1 MQLTT
6 DEIESGK
13 LNENNLE
20 QATQTLCNEGFV
32 VLDKVLEQSWVQKV
46 KAAVSEELKAKYEGA
61 EEDLARTRH
70 HGGVE
75 SPLKT
80 PFMDP
85 LIIENPLVFQ
95 ILKQVLGDR
104 FFGCL
109 PYGCNTVFPGSENQ
123 NVHRDCGHIF
133 PEVKDPMPP
142 LMVVVNISL
151 DEFTAENGATEVWP
165 GSHLLVDGSTDETAR
180 LRIPPARYSD
190 LSSEQTLMSAGSIV
204 LRDMRTWHRGMPNTS
219 DQPRTMLSVVYYRQY
234 FLPDNFM
241 VSLNEDELSQ
251 FSDQAK
257 LVFRL
262 RQTKS

>member
-6 DEIESGK
+6 EEIESGK
-13 LNENNLE
+13 LNEHNLE
-20 QATQTLCNEGFV
+20 QATQTFRNEGL
-32 VLDKVLEQSWVQKV
+32 VLLENVLEQSWVQKV
-46 KAAVSEELKAKYEGA
+46 KAAVGKELHAKYEGS
-61 EEDLARTRH
+61 EEELARTRR
-70 HGGVE
+70 HGGIE
-75 SPLKT
+75 SPLRM

-95 ILKQVLGDR
+95 ILKLVLGHR

-109 PYGCNTVFPGSENQ
+109 PYGCNTAFPGSEIQ
-123 NVHRDCGHIF
+123 NVHRDCGHVF

-151 DEFTAENGATEVWP
+151 DDFTAENGATEVWP
-165 GSHLLVDGSTDETAR
+165 GSHLLVDGSADETAT
-180 LRIPPARYSD
+180 LRIPPERYSE
-190 LSSEQTLMSAGSIV
+190 LRSEQTLMPAGSIV
-204 LRDMRTWHRGMPNTS
+204 LRDMRTWHRGMPNTT

-241 VSLNEDELSQ
+241 VSLSQDELSQ

-262 RQTKS
+262 R